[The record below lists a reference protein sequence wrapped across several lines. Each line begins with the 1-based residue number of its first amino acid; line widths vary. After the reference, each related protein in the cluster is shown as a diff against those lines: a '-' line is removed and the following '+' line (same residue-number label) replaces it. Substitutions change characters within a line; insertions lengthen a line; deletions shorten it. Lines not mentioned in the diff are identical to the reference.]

1 MRNAIALIAALLCG
15 LALAS
20 YDTRTDD
27 TAIEL
32 GVLVIASVGLTV
44 LAPKLWWAIAL
55 LVGGFIPLVEM
66 AADSAPAHIPAGAVA
81 LVVTFVGAFGAFVI
95 ARASRTSAAA

>member
-1 MRNAIALIAALLCG
+1 MKNGLTLVAALLCG

-32 GVLVIASVGLTV
+32 GLLVIASVGLTL

-66 AADSAPAHIPAGAVA
+66 AGRFTSGQTPAGAVA
-81 LVVTFVGAFGAFVI
+81 LVVTFVGALIGFVI
-95 ARASRTSAAA
+95 ARASRTSAPA

>member
-1 MRNAIALIAALLCG
+1 MKSAIAIIAALLCG

-32 GVLVIASVGLTV
+32 GLLLIASVGLTL

-66 AADSAPAHIPAGAVA
+66 AGDFTPAHVPPGAVA
-81 LVVTFVGAFGAFVI
+81 LVVTFVGALGAFAM
-95 ARASRTSAAA
+95 ARASRASAA

>member
-1 MRNAIALIAALLCG
+1 MRSAIAILAALLCG

-32 GVLVIASVGLTV
+32 GLLLIASVGLTL
-44 LAPKLWWAIAL
+44 LAPKLWWAVAL

-66 AADSAPAHIPAGAVA
+66 AGRSGPAYVPAGAVA
-81 LVVTFVGAFGAFVI
+81 LVVTFVGALGAFAMARA
-95 ARASRTSAAA
+95 ARASAA

>member
-1 MRNAIALIAALLCG
+1 MKSAIAIIAALLCG

-32 GVLVIASVGLTV
+32 GLLLIASVGLTL
-44 LAPKLWWAIAL
+44 LAPKLWWAVAL

-66 AADSAPAHIPAGAVA
+66 AGQFTPVHVPPGAVA
-81 LVVTFVGAFGAFVI
+81 LVVTFVGALGAFAM
-95 ARASRTSAAA
+95 ARASRTSAA